1 VNEPI
6 PSTQSL
12 QLNGGVDCV
21 RLEVYAPFD
30 DKEIYL
36 DGDLLKRIPVGET
49 LFLPYLLKDRAYIRD
64 FGKHGYRTY
73 DCGCLGSLYQPQFIG
88 DENNASLNYWNEGKK
103 VKATLLDA
111 QAPDWLEV
119 GFGMSA
125 VESANDNGIQYWMW
139 VYSETGEPE
148 FWENRDRLPAHS
160 IAFQNLADDDT
171 ALRIAFPKIPSSND
185 NRLALF
191 KRPRLASPYQCY
203 KIAIKFRQYFFIFE
217 PLRKMLQ
224 ERRNEIKQEILG
236 PLLQERGGKLTLT
249 DYHNLTRLSEEGR
262 FDWFDLGINLNESV
276 QDDKKTV

>member
-1 VNEPI
+1 VNDPI
-6 PSTQSL
+6 PCTQSL

-36 DGDLLKRIPVGET
+36 DGDLLKRIPVGEV

-73 DCGCLGSLYQPQFIG
+73 DCSCLGSLYQSQFIG

-111 QAPDWLEV
+111 QAPGWLEV

-125 VESANDNGIQYWMW
+125 VESDNDNGIQYWMW
-139 VYSETGEPE
+139 VYSETGEPV

-160 IAFQNLADDDT
+160 IAFQNLADDDA
-171 ALRIAFPKIPSSND
+171 ALRIAFPKIPSSNV

-191 KRPRLASPYQCY
+191 NRPRLASPYQCY
-203 KIAIKFRQYFFIFE
+203 VVATRFRQYFFIFE

-224 ERRNEIKQEILG
+224 ERRDEIKQEILE
-236 PLLQERGGKLTLT
+236 PLLHERGGMLARA
-249 DYHNLTRLSEEGR
+249 DYHNLMRLSEEGQ